1 MHIKT
6 KKEFNM
12 FHLMDKYEDEFKLK
26 RILTSFYNRVS
37 SEVNVKHFFMD
48 LSLEK
53 MLQDVDHYNQFI
65 LDKPDRIY
73 TAEPSQTADSSTQI
87 GSSSFKEICHHLVEV
102 LKEEAIQEEDIPRFV
117 TDVMEIVEES
127 KAESSDRISTVYEA
141 ETLNYEH
148 LVEILAKA
156 RTKAELDEEN
166 VLTVRVSGVQVPINI
181 KINKKHQYLLI
192 FGKVECKTHDQK
204 ALDEIINKA
213 NIVVIG
219 EKTIF
224 EEGNKISG
232 KSHNLKVVESFDQ
245 INFESGDKFFLD
257 ISNGKNH
264 KYKLSECSKESGES
278 VLDSLNLALDLAKEN
293 KIDAINFGPFN
304 KTSLKLGGN
313 KFSDELHLMAEKLEV
328 KNFFCEFN
336 VVDNF
341 WTARV
346 TSHIPISEV
355 PSHIKKEKIIKPIKL
370 INEAMKLNGVKKP
383 RVAVQAL
390 NPHAEFGTEEK
401 DEIIPA
407 IEEAKKLGINA
418 DGPLPCDTSFITAY
432 KNKNHDCIVG
442 MYHDALQS
450 GLKAFGFD
458 RGVTVQGGLPVP
470 ITTPAHGTAF
480 DIAGKNEANLEPTLN
495 SFKIALTMAEN
506 KNKA

>member
-1 MHIKT
+1 M
-6 KKEFNM
+6 
-12 FHLMDKYEDEFKLK
+12 
-26 RILTSFYNRVS
+26 TSN
-37 SEVNVKHFFMD
+37 K
-48 LSLEK
+48 
-53 MLQDVDHYNQFI
+53 
-65 LDKPDRIY
+65 
-73 TAEPSQTADSSTQI
+73 
-87 GSSSFKEICHHLVEV
+87 
-102 LKEEAIQEEDIPRFV
+102 
-117 TDVMEIVEES
+117 
-127 KAESSDRISTVYEA
+127 
-141 ETLNYEH
+141 
-148 LVEILAKA
+148 
-156 RTKAELDEEN
+156 
-166 VLTVRVSGVQVPINI
+166 INI
-181 KINKKHQYLLI
+181 AILLGDPSGI
-192 FGKVECKTHDQK
+192 GPELISKLLCE
-204 ALDEIINKA
+204 EITNKA
-213 NIVVIG
+213 NILVIG
-219 EKTIF
+219 EKNILDN
-224 EEGNKISG
+224 GNKISG
-232 KSHNLKVVESFDQ
+232 NSNNLKFVENFDE
-245 INFESGDKFFLD
+245 INFQDENKYFLD
-257 ISNGKNH
+257 ISKGKNYD
-264 KYKLSECSKESGES
+264 YKLSKCSKESGES
-278 VLDSLNLALDLAKEN
+278 VLSALNLALDLAKEN
-293 KIDAINFGPFN
+293 KIHAINFGPFN

-313 KFSDELHLMAEKLEV
+313 KYSDELHLMAEKLDV
-328 KNFFCEFN
+328 KKFFCEFN
-336 VVDNF
+336 VIDNF

-346 TSHIPISEV
+346 TSHIPIKEV
-355 PSHIKKEKIIKPIKL
+355 PDHIKKEKIIKPIKL
-370 INEAMKLNGVKKP
+370 INDAMKLNGIKSP